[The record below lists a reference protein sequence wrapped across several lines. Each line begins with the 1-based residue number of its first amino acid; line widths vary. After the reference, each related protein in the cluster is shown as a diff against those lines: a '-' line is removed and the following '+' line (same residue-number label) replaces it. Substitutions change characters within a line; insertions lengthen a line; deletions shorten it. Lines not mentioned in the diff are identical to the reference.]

1 MDIANTTTAPARLYA
16 LVLKL
21 RPVERGT
28 IMPFSGE
35 LVQGAWLDWIRAAA
49 PEVAAML
56 HDGSKRRLFTCSS
69 LQFPLPEPRMRQM
82 ERDNVHL
89 PLDPEK
95 TYTVRVTLLLGELF
109 ALFYDSIMRFNMTV
123 FGSKEQ
129 PFMHFGKQ
137 SLLLEQVIAD
147 PKDSAGWSGF
157 TSFADLVEQAKTWKP
172 GNPEPL
178 TLEFSSL
185 TTFNRIN
192 PINKIY
198 GNYYARLPL
207 PQYVFPGLARR
218 WQELAPPELATF
230 VHKEQIEQ
238 YIEDEGMVIEDYHL
252 QSHRVSFVDHPQ
264 RGFTGSCKYHLRG
277 PDYVTT
283 PEMPLTA
290 TGRGQVPG
298 RGQASPLHFPDT
310 ATTPQAPLTV
320 RQQVRLLAG
329 LAFYTGVG
337 YKTAMG
343 MGQVRMV

>member
-1 MDIANTTTAPARLYA
+1 MVVAALAAAMLRALPLRLLKERSNFMDTSSATTAPARLYA
-16 LVLKL
+16 LLLKL

-28 IMPFSGE
+28 IMPFSGD
-35 LVQGAWLDWIRAAA
+35 LVHGAWLDWIKSAA
-49 PEVAAML
+49 PEVATML
-56 HDGSKRRLFTCSS
+56 HDGNKRRLFTCSS
-69 LQFPLPEPRMRQM
+69 LQFPIAEPRMRQA
-82 ERDNVHL
+82 EWNNVHL

-109 ALFYDSIMRFNMTV
+109 ALFYDSIMRFNMTA
-123 FGSKEQ
+123 FGSKQQ
-129 PFMHFGKQ
+129 PFLRIGKQ

-172 GNPEPL
+172 GNPGPL
-178 TLEFSSL
+178 TLEFASL

-207 PQYVFPGLARR
+207 PQYIFPGLARR

-230 VHKEQIEQ
+230 VHKEQVEQ
-238 YIEDEGMVIEDYHL
+238 YIQDEGIIIEDYHL
-252 QSHRVSFVDHPQ
+252 QAHCVSFVSHPQ
-264 RGFTGSCKYHLRG
+264 KGFTGTCKYNLRG
-277 PDYVTT
+277 PDSATT
-283 PEMPLTA
+283 PETA
-290 TGRGQVPG
+290 
-298 RGQASPLHFPDT
+298 
-310 ATTPQAPLTV
+310 LTV
-320 RQQVRLLAG
+320 RQQLRLLAG

-343 MGQVRMV
+343 MGQVRLV